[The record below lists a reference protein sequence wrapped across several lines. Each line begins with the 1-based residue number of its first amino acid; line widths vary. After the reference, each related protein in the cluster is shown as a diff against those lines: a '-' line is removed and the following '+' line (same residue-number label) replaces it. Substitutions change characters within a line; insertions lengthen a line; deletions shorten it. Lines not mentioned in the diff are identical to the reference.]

1 MSRTHLIGHNRWP
14 DFQAVHIIRAKPSE
28 AATLSAIAWAAKAFW
43 NYPSDWMEQWREQL
57 TITPTFIAENEAFG
71 AIINRQTVAFHAL
84 LQSADVLRLEHL
96 WVLPDWMGQGIG
108 RALFRHAAERA
119 AARGALNLTIEAD
132 PNAEPFYR
140 RMGAVRSGVIA
151 TEIDGRRRDLP
162 ILTFDLTKSCSRGH

>member
-1 MSRTHLIGHNRWP
+1 MTTARVRSSVKV
-14 DFQAVHIIRAKPSE
+14 AVRRC
-28 AATLSAIAWAAKAFW
+28 AIAWAAKAFW

-57 TITPTFIAENEAFG
+57 TITSTFIAENEAFG
-71 AIINRQTVAFHAL
+71 ATINRQTVAFHAL

-119 AARGALNLTIEAD
+119 AARGALSLTIEAD

-140 RMGAVRSGVIA
+140 RMGAVRSGVIT

-162 ILTFDLTKSCSRGH
+162 ILTFDLTKSCSRGR

>member
-1 MSRTHLIGHNRWP
+1 
-14 DFQAVHIIRAKPSE
+14 
-28 AATLSAIAWAAKAFW
+28 
-43 NYPSDWMEQWREQL
+43 MEQWREQL
-57 TITPTFIAENEAFG
+57 TITPIFIAENETFG

-84 LQSADVLRLEHL
+84 VQSADVLRLEHL

-108 RALFRHAAERA
+108 RALFRHAAKRA
-119 AARGALNLTIEAD
+119 AARGALSLTIEAD

-162 ILTFDLTKSCSRGH
+162 ILTFDLTKSCSRGHSPPAS